1 MSQHVAKVC
10 ILDSL
15 TKSLQM
21 FLIYFEKINL
31 MKMMG
36 YKKEKDPSPLLGK
49 EPFISID
56 NWVECSHKEG
66 CREEGKAW
74 ATSDS
79 DSSS

>member
-1 MSQHVAKVC
+1 
-10 ILDSL
+10 
-15 TKSLQM
+15 
-21 FLIYFEKINL
+21 